1 MKLSYIYIYYIY
13 AHTYMLRCCCFMFN
27 HQPGRYKYKPWQW
40 HPPYGHPM
48 RAQLAACSST
58 AVRCDMLRFFL
69 LRIQTDNVTSP
80 MSRQFLYHV
89 FLPENRP
96 RLLHIWLVAEPFVVW
111 WKSMRWKTCTDVLPD
126 FLKQIWCGRG
136 GKGLIHH
143 LWMRHGICRQF
154 QTYVPLH
161 ILMYSYICYRLL

>member
-1 MKLSYIYIYYIY
+1 
-13 AHTYMLRCCCFMFN
+13 MLRCCCFMFN

-40 HPPYGHPM
+40 HPTYGHPM

-89 FLPENRP
+89 FFTRKSPEVAAYMISGWALRSLVKIHEVKN
-96 RLLHIWLVAEPFVVW
+96 LHRRAAGFPEANLVREGWEWVDSSPLDEAWPMQTI
-111 WKSMRWKTCTDVLPD
+111 SDIRTITYLDVQLYM
-126 FLKQIWCGRG
+126 L
-136 GKGLIHH
+136 
-143 LWMRHGICRQF
+143 
-154 QTYVPLH
+154 
-161 ILMYSYICYRLL
+161 